1 MKIVYLIAKY
11 LDYGAAAVLV
21 ILIMLTM
28 ANVIGGG
35 FFNFP
40 IKGTIEFCSYML
52 GTIMAL
58 GLCSAA
64 VERRHIKVDLMM
76 DHLPKKAQLV
86 IDTAMLSVTSIFLAI
101 MAWANF
107 RATMVQIRYTSVLN
121 IPDRP
126 FRLVL
131 VVCLGFLCICTAAVI
146 IENFRKRGEK

>member
-11 LDYGAAAVLV
+11 LEYVACAVLV

-28 ANVIGGG
+28 VDVITGD
-35 FFNFP
+35 FFHFP
-40 IKGTIEFCSYML
+40 IKGTMEFSSFML

-76 DHLPKKAQLV
+76 DHLPKKAQFV
-86 IDTAMLSVTSIFLAI
+86 IDTAMLSVTSILLAI
-101 MAWANF
+101 MTWANF
-107 RATMVQIRYTSVLN
+107 KQAMIQIRYTSVLN

-126 FRLVL
+126 FRLVF
-131 VVCLGFLCICTAAVI
+131 VVCLGFLCICTVAVI
-146 IENFRKRGEK
+146 IENFRKREEK